1 MIAFSMTCVAMCILC
16 VFYVCLDAND
26 IGTWPIVSSW
36 INMELFNG
44 LCVARQ
50 FDTDTGLLFCSF

>member
-36 INMELFNG
+36 INMELFN
-44 LCVARQ
+44 V
-50 FDTDTGLLFCSF
+50 LFEKRK